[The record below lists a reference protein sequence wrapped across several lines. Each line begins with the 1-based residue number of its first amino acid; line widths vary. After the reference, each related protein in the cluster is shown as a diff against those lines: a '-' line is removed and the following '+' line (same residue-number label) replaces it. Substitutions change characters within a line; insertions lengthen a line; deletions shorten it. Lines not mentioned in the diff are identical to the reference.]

1 MASGDK
7 TPSAPTRLHER
18 RPDLYAAA
26 ATTPVPDVEPGVAYD
41 EPHPGIIAHTGTIEV
56 NAQLSKILPPVP
68 NPDLAQRYDLS
79 CLNGVKFQPCGDA
92 AADAAAWQDFIRTL
106 RGHVPCV
113 KLLAID
119 GGIRGH
125 EVAMAF
131 LLQRIF
137 DLTLHR
143 AARRRRAARRHA
155 AHRGA
160 PCASSGST
168 RAASSPPRT
177 RRPPSPARAS
187 TRSSRRRTATST
199 TRSARTSRVLPRL
212 RHESRSSPRSKEEE
226 GRDEGQLDRRQGA
239 GPRRRRQSARRGAH

>member
-1 MASGDK
+1 MASSDK

-26 ATTPVPDVEPGVAYD
+26 ATTPVPDVEAGVAYD

-137 DLTLHR
+137 DLTLQGT
-143 AARRRRAARRHA
+143 AAGLIDSHGNGITTYHMLQGNYDSQGADRQIAFEGAMRRID
-155 AHRGA
+155 
-160 PCASSGST
+160 SISYT
-168 RAASSPPRT
+168 KF
-177 RRPPSPARAS
+177 PSPVLYNAEFNAAKH
-187 TRSSRRRTATST
+187 RSC
-199 TRSARTSRVLPRL
+199 
-212 RHESRSSPRSKEEE
+212 
-226 GRDEGQLDRRQGA
+226 
-239 GPRRRRQSARRGAH
+239 